1 MVLLASASPQR
12 HDLLRQIG
20 IEPVVIPS
28 DVPEPVDPDD
38 VYGSLKLLASQ
49 KASASIAKLIAG
61 STTQLVGPIWAIG
74 ADTVIH
80 YQGRILGK
88 VGSESEAAEVL
99 RTLAGTSHSV
109 LTGVSVQRLDPNG
122 SDLES
127 AEPPVVAV
135 ARTSVR
141 FRELSTKELAWYV
154 STGEWQGAAGAYR
167 IQKRGACI
175 VEAIEGSH
183 SNVVGLPI
191 ELIYGILCKLGFSF
205 KAG

>member
-38 VYGSLKLLASQ
+38 VCGSLKLLASQ
-49 KASASIAKLIAG
+49 KASASMAKLIAG
-61 STTQLVGPIWAIG
+61 STTQLDGPIWSIG

-80 YQGRILGK
+80 HQGRILGK
-88 VGSESEAAEVL
+88 VGNESEASEVL

-109 LTGVSVQRLDPNG
+109 LTGVSVQRLDLNG

-127 AEPPVVAV
+127 AEQPVVAV

-154 STGEWQGAAGAYR
+154 STGEWRGAAGAYR

-175 VEAIEGSH
+175 VEAIEGSY

-205 KAG
+205 EAG